1 MDCRGKEA
9 AEPQDEAFNLKSIF
23 FPTLTCGWTKKTEI
37 SDTSDQNYF
46 PSWVCLTCH
55 PTMLEEEK
63 KDRSLVASTCTPRL
77 KVRITSRSMPHLQC
91 CHWMPTEYTELL
103 WCEESCSWWWN
114 SSEPFWPALLAES
127 NCTSFAV
134 PSWVAVPEMD
144 LLQSWTKACSARL
157 QAPLVNQLIYA
168 LTLTYGNE
176 LWVIPC
182 TLGYNSAKQLS
193 FQVAVLTFQDRI
205 LDILSELD
213 AELTASLCWQEPD
226 EVIPAS
232 VQDAFWLPPSG
243 GMPDMSNWKG
253 TLLQHRAL
261 SIMYLF

>member
-1 MDCRGKEA
+1 M
-9 AEPQDEAFNLKSIF
+9 
-23 FPTLTCGWTKKTEI
+23 
-37 SDTSDQNYF
+37 
-46 PSWVCLTCH
+46 
-55 PTMLEEEK
+55 
-63 KDRSLVASTCTPRL
+63 
-77 KVRITSRSMPHLQC
+77 
-91 CHWMPTEYTELL
+91 
-103 WCEESCSWWWN
+103 
-114 SSEPFWPALLAES
+114 
-127 NCTSFAV
+127 
-134 PSWVAVPEMD
+134 PEMD

-213 AELTASLCWQEPD
+213 AELTASLCRQEPD

-253 TLLQHRAL
+253 TLLQHHAL